1 MNQFLTQHQS
11 SVKGV
16 ISGWDRIRFRGTI
29 RWLATLH
36 GMASFLRTIGVLMV
50 QFGSWAMEMT
60 AELKNNAAQLCE
72 REGRP
77 LIYVAS
83 SNRRKESIAMAIA
96 ERDGIREGLI
106 CVITC
111 VESCQTFSVG
121 PNAVLKQLE
130 LRQGSGKCLHQYFYF
145 LHPQFGLIHLRLQ
158 TWLPF
163 TVHICINGRE
173 WLGNQMRAAGIGFR
187 QRDNCF
193 VQIDDVSAAQSL
205 LDQQL
210 QTNWSSVFDTLLLTV
225 QPNFKTLFPLR
236 LDHYWSADETEW
248 ATDVMFTSSNALSH
262 VYPNLVKHAAT
273 QFDTVDVMRFLGRR
287 VGEKVHHRFEG
298 DVITS
303 VKTRA
308 EGTRVKHAL
317 NRNSIKMYDKQGSV
331 LRVETTV
338 NDPRDM
344 KVFRTKENDPN
355 GPLSWQRLRKGVSD
369 LHRRAQI
376 SQQSNER
383 YLESLAAVEHT
394 EPLGKTVRDVCQ
406 PTTLNGRRVR
416 SLSPLSPADSRLLES
431 VARSEFRLNG
441 FRNRDLRSLLF
452 GELPS
457 CPTEQKRQSGR
468 ITRQIRL
475 LRAHGLVRKVQGT
488 QRYQLTAKGQTA
500 ITALLA
506 AQNAS
511 TKQLVQ
517 LAV

>member
-1 MNQFLTQHQS
+1 MNQFLTQHRS

-29 RWLATLH
+29 RWLATLS
-36 GMASFLRTIGVLMV
+36 GMARFL
-50 QFGSWAMEMT
+50 SWAMQIT
-60 AELKNNAAQLCE
+60 AELKNGAAQVCE
-72 REGRP
+72 LKGRP
-77 LIYVAS
+77 VIYVAS
-83 SNRRKESIAMAIA
+83 SNRRKESIAMEIA

-111 VESCQTFSVG
+111 VEPCHTFSVG

-130 LRQGSGKCLHQYFYF
+130 LRQGPGKCLHQYFYF
-145 LHPQFGLIHLRLQ
+145 LDPQFGLMHLRLQ
-158 TWLPF
+158 TWLPL
-163 TVHICINGRE
+163 TIHICINGRE
-173 WLGNQMRAAGIGFR
+173 WLANQLRAAGIGFR

-193 VQIDDVSAAQSL
+193 VQIDDVSA
-205 LDQQL
+205 
-210 QTNWSSVFDTLLLTV
+210 
-225 QPNFKTLFPLR
+225 
-236 LDHYWSADETEW
+236 DETEW
-248 ATDVMFTSSNALSH
+248 ATDVMFASSNALSN
-262 VYPNLVKHAAT
+262 VYPNLVKHAVT

-298 DVITS
+298 DVITT

-317 NRNSIKMYDKQGSV
+317 NRNSTKMYDKQGSV

-344 KVFRTKENDPN
+344 KVFRTKESDPN
-355 GPLSWQRLRKGVSD
+355 GPLSWHRLRKGVSD

-416 SLSPLSPADSRLLES
+416 SLSPLSPSDSRLLES

-452 GELPS
+452 GAIPS
-457 CPTEQKRQSGR
+457 CPTEHKRQSGR